1 MRLLYRMTIEM
12 KAPKYS
18 IIPKPQRYDTI
29 DASFTVTSKTQVLC
43 VPEFVD
49 AGKFLS
55 DYLKTKANASEG
67 AIKFNKD
74 ASIPDEGYTLKID
87 GNGVVISASS
97 SAGAF
102 YGAVT
107 LKIMLMQSKKASGV
121 AELLGV
127 DIYDYPRFSYRGG
140 MIDES
145 RHFFGSDLIKQ
156 TLDNMALLKLNKFHW
171 HLSDD
176 QGYRIE
182 SEVYPLLNSI
192 GSKRRFEHL
201 GATDLPLS
209 KVCKNEEEGKG
220 YFYYY
225 TKDEIRDIV
234 AYAKKLHIDIIP
246 EIDLPGHTSCMIAAY
261 PGLVCNGKGCEV
273 ENECGVKKNVLCVG
287 KDSTYEFTKNL
298 LSEVAE
304 LFPYEYFHIG
314 GDEAHKGHKIWENE
328 CPDCRKAMKDSG
340 VRKGPEMQSVFMNKI
355 SDFLKSKGKTCIIWG
370 DGITDNTNDGI
381 ICQYWNIKNPLWVN
395 KQSKKRK
402 FIVSPTT
409 HLYFDMSYSCMPLKK
424 TYKFNEARFGITDS
438 SCMLGV
444 EFEAWSEWITD
455 KGTLEFSIYPRIFA
469 LAEVA
474 WTKEKYKNYKDF
486 YKRLE
491 FFKAYMKSKG
501 INYSRIEK
509 RKIGV
514 KNISCYHLGVKGNE
528 YKYSESLKS

>member
-1 MRLLYRMTIEM
+1 MTIKM

-18 IIPKPQRYDTI
+18 IIPKPQRYDTV
-29 DASFTVTSKTQVLC
+29 DATFTVTSETQVLC

-55 DYLKTKANASEG
+55 DYLKTKANASKV

-87 GNGVVISASS
+87 GNGVVVAASS

-107 LKIMLMQSKKASGV
+107 LKIMLMQSKTASGV
-121 AELLGV
+121 AVLSGA

-145 RHFFGSDLIKQ
+145 RHFFGSEIIKQ

-261 PGLVCNGKGCEV
+261 PELACNGKGCEV
-273 ENECGVKKNVLCVG
+273 ENKCGIKKNVLCVG

-314 GDEAHKGHKIWENE
+314 GDEAHKGHKIWKEE
-328 CPDCRKAMKDSG
+328 CPDCQKAMKDSG
-340 VRKGPEMQSVFMNKI
+340 VRKGPELQSVFMNKI
-355 SDFLKSKGKTCIIWG
+355 SDFLKSKGKTCIVWG
-370 DGITDNTNDGI
+370 DGITDNTNNGI
-381 ICQYWNIKNPLWVN
+381 VCHYWNVKNPLWVN
-395 KQSKKRK
+395 KESKKRK
-402 FIVSPTT
+402 FILSPTT
-409 HLYFDMSYSCMPLKK
+409 HFYFDMSYSFIPLKK
-424 TYKFNEARFGITDS
+424 TYKFNEARFGITDIGS
-438 SCMLGV
+438 VMGV
-444 EFEAWSEWITD
+444 EFETWSEWITD

-491 FFKAYMKSKG
+491 FFKAYMKTKG
-501 INYSRIEK
+501 ISYSRLEK
-509 RKIGV
+509 KKSGI